1 MDPLGCGL
9 VAFRHA
15 PVPLSGVCYG
25 RLDVAAELSAEAA
38 VAAIERGLAD
48 LRVRPR
54 AVWSSPLSRCA
65 APAAALA
72 ARLGA
77 PHAVDERLLE
87 IAYGA
92 WEGRAWS
99 DIERD
104 DPIAY
109 AAWLRGWE
117 RVGPPGGESAIEVEA
132 RVRSFWRALAV
143 TFGTSVDLGTPGAS
157 SAPGATSGSSSS
169 APGATSGSSSA
180 PGATSGSSSAPG
192 ASVPPGSSSAGPH
205 VLVAH
210 AGVLRALRVVACG
223 ATWPEAMSAP
233 APHLAPERFPLPG
246 SAVSLAAP

>member
-1 MDPLGCGL
+1 MDPRPCGL
-9 VAFRHA
+9 IAFRHA

-25 RLDVAAELSAEAA
+25 RLDVAAELSAEATA
-38 VAAIERGLAD
+38 AAIERALAD
-48 LRVRPR
+48 LCLLRPR

-65 APAAALA
+65 APAAELA

-77 PHAVDERLLE
+77 RHAVDERLLE

-109 AAWLRGWE
+109 AAWLDGWE
-117 RVGPPGGESAIEVEA
+117 RVGPPGGESALEVEA
-132 RVRSFWRALAV
+132 RVRSFWSAL
-143 TFGTSVDLGTPGAS
+143 
-157 SAPGATSGSSSS
+157 GATSGTFSASGAAVAPVSSGAAVAPISS
-169 APGATSGSSSA
+169 G
-180 PGATSGSSSAPG
+180 
-192 ASVPPGSSSAGPH
+192 AGPH

-210 AGVLRALRVVACG
+210 AGVLRALRVVARG
-223 ATWPEAMSAP
+223 ASWIEAMSAP

-246 SAVSLAAP
+246 PALSLAAP

>member
-1 MDPLGCGL
+1 MDPVPCGL

-38 VAAIERGLAD
+38 AAAIERALAD
-48 LRVRPR
+48 LCLRPR

-65 APAAALA
+65 APAAELA

-109 AAWLRGWE
+109 AAWLDGWE
-117 RVGPPGGESAIEVEA
+117 RVGPPGGESALEVEA
-132 RVRSFWRALAV
+132 RVRSFWRALGA
-143 TFGTSVDLGTPGAS
+143 TSGAF
-157 SAPGATSGSSSS
+157 SAPGAPGTSGDVVD
-169 APGATSGSSSA
+169 PVGAR
-180 PGATSGSSSAPG
+180 
-192 ASVPPGSSSAGPH
+192 PH
-205 VLVAH
+205 LLVAH

-223 ATWPEAMSAP
+223 ASWVEAMSAP
-233 APHLAPERFPLPG
+233 APHLAPERFPLP
-246 SAVSLAAP
+246 APALSLAAP

>member
-1 MDPLGCGL
+1 MDPLACGL

-25 RLDVAAELSAEAA
+25 RLDVAAELTAEAA
-38 VAAIERGLAD
+38 AAAIERALVD

-109 AAWLRGWE
+109 AAWLRDWE

-143 TFGTSVDLGTPGAS
+143 TFDTSVDLG
-157 SAPGATSGSSSS
+157 APGAFS

-180 PGATSGSSSAPG
+180 PGAASSTSSAPV
-192 ASVPPGSSSAGPH
+192 ACGSSSAGPH

-233 APHLAPERFPLPG
+233 APHLAAERFPLPG

>member
-1 MDPLGCGL
+1 MDPFSCGL

-25 RLDVAAELSAEAA
+25 RLDVSAELAAEAA
-38 VAAIERGLAD
+38 AAAIERGLAD

-109 AAWLRGWE
+109 AAWLRDWE
-117 RVGPPGGESAIEVEA
+117 RLGPPGGESALEVEA
-132 RVRSFWRALAV
+132 RVRSFWRALASAS
-143 TFGTSVDLGTPGAS
+143 GTSVDLGTPGAPS
-157 SAPGATSGSSSS
+157 VPGATSGASS
-169 APGATSGSSSA
+169 A
-180 PGATSGSSSAPG
+180 
-192 ASVPPGSSSAGPH
+192 SVLPGSPSAGPH

-233 APHLAPERFPLPG
+233 APHLAPERFPLPAP
-246 SAVSLAAP
+246 AVSLAAP